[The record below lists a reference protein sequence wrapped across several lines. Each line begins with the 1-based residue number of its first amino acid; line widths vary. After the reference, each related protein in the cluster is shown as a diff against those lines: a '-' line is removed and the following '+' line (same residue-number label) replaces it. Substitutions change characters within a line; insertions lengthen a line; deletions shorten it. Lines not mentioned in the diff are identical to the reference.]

1 VLISVLVVGV
11 AGGGLKRPGDEALG
25 VEGEGGS
32 MFKMPRLD
40 EVSVCNYDY
49 YLSAIIRLAPHEVHT
64 KTLQRKLRCLRTELS
79 LAGYR
84 SFAEYMPSL
93 LI

>member
-1 VLISVLVVGV
+1 MLCVWVSPFRRLVLISVLVVGV

-40 EVSVCNYDY
+40 EVSV
-49 YLSAIIRLAPHEVHT
+49 
-64 KTLQRKLRCLRTELS
+64 
-79 LAGYR
+79 
-84 SFAEYMPSL
+84 
-93 LI
+93 